1 LQNLTHRTALSIVD
15 RLADAFNAELR
26 RDCAGRRPGVP
37 SIAARATLFAEIF
50 AKLEE
55 AYHARLRVFLL
66 KFLLVRLKP
75 AVRRGIIKAATA
87 HGRPVSFDLR
97 ITVHPHDASGFAR
110 VVGALLSDDSRGGD
124 QPDHPPDTP
133 EDGPY
138 MIGLFGKPIPVSRLN
153 TKRRRFGRRK

>member
-1 LQNLTHRTALSIVD
+1 MLSFAGIAP
-15 RLADAFNAELR
+15 ADA
-26 RDCAGRRPGVP
+26 PGVP

-75 AVRRGIIKAATA
+75 ALRRRIIKAATA
-87 HGRPVSFDLR
+87 QGRPVSFDLR
-97 ITVHPHDASGFAR
+97 ITVHPRDASGFAR

-138 MIGLFGKPIPVSRLN
+138 IIGLFGKPIPVSRLN
-153 TKRRRFGRRK
+153 TKRRRFRPSQIRTLDA